1 MELELDIHNDIKKKL
16 DYFIKQKKIPHIIF
30 HGEHG
35 SGKRTILME
44 FIKKVYNNDKS
55 LISNYVIIIDCG
67 HGKGIK
73 FIIDFELEK
82 FL

>member
-35 SGKRTILME
+35 SGKRTILM
-44 FIKKVYNNDKS
+44 
-55 LISNYVIIIDCG
+55 
-67 HGKGIK
+67 
-73 FIIDFELEK
+73 
-82 FL
+82 